1 MRFEGVGVLLNFYQ
15 KIIKFDRLGTVSTR
29 LVGSTTSELKVEMVD
44 FSDISNF
51 FMDPDNCEPSDC

>member
-1 MRFEGVGVLLNFYQ
+1 MRFEGVGVLLNCYQ
-15 KIIKFDRLGTVSTR
+15 KIIKYDRLGTVSTR

-51 FMDPDNCEPSDC
+51 FMDPDNCESSDC